1 MIPLQLQEQINYWK
15 QSAQKNFAAAQTL
28 FEGKHYDGSL
38 FFCHLSLEKYLKGL
52 VVEKTKKAAPYIHDL
67 TKLAELAGLD
77 LSDEQTKILRIITTF
92 NIAGRYPE
100 IKCDFYKRCTKE
112 YTSEYLQITKKLLA
126 WLKKQHLKK

>member
-1 MIPLQLQEQINYWK
+1 MIPSQPQKQINYWK
-15 QSAQKNFAAAQTL
+15 QSAQKNFSAAQTL
-28 FEGKHYDGSL
+28 FDGKHYDGSL

-67 TKLAELAGLD
+67 TKLAELAGLN
-77 LSDEQTKILRIITTF
+77 LTDEQIKIFRIITTF

-100 IKCDFYKRCTKE
+100 IKHDFYKRCTKE
-112 YTSEYLQITKKLLA
+112 YTAEYLQITKKLLV